1 MSSAANELRAYLESN
16 LFEFAK
22 YINPHYAYGDVHRRV
37 FEWLTGKDANDHQL
51 LLLPRAHLK
60 SHCIA
65 VWAVWQI
72 TREPWTTMVYLSAGE
87 DLATN
92 QVYAIKNMMT
102 CDRYRLLW
110 PEMIKENEGERSK
123 WSAWAFN
130 VDHPERER
138 RGVRDNTIIVKT
150 VKSNAIGLHCSH
162 LVLDDVVVPR
172 FAYTATGRKE
182 VQQSVSQFA
191 SIKNPGAVTKAV
203 GTRYH
208 PADLYNDFANAERKL
223 FDKDGMFTGTAPL
236 WDIFEAKVEDSPNQ
250 DMTGLYLWPRTMHPE
265 TREWH
270 GFDIQILAS
279 ILAQYESTGEREQF
293 FAQYYNDP
301 NDPDSYRLDRSN
313 FHYYDKKYLRQQG
326 DNWYFKE
333 RKLNIF
339 CGMDIAGTGWA
350 EKGGKAADYTA
361 IAVLGVDVDGTF
373 YVLDLD
379 QFKTSDFNEY
389 YKRVFDLQMYWGFR
403 KITIETNSIGKQVK
417 QAIENLAY
425 ENGVRMVVEGVSKNW
440 TSGSKQERH
449 AAILEPRYKQ
459 NKVLHYKGGYVPE
472 LEEQIILARPRHDDL
487 EDALC
492 IAMEAARP
500 PSKSHVPLSQAG
512 NKGIVYHPR
521 FGGRRRH

>member
-1 MSSAANELRAYLESN
+1 MNKELLEMREYLEGD
-16 LFEFAK
+16 LWAFAR
-22 YINPHYAYGDVHRRV
+22 YINPHYCYGDVHRRV
-37 FEWLTGKDANDHQL
+37 FQWLSDEDANEYQL

-60 SHCIA
+60 SHCVA

-92 QVYAIKNMMT
+92 QVYAIKNMIT

-150 VKSNAIGLHCSH
+150 VKSNSIGLHCSH

-208 PADLYNDFANAERKL
+208 PADLYNDFAAAERKI
-223 FDKDGMFTGTAPL
+223 FDDDGVFTGTAPL
-236 WDIFEAKVEDSPNQ
+236 WDIYEAKVEDSPNQ
-250 DMTGLYLWPRTMHPE
+250 DMTGLYLWPRTMHPT

-270 GFDIQILAS
+270 GFDIRVLAS
-279 ILAQYESTGEREQF
+279 KLAEYESTGEREQF

-301 NDPDSYRLDRSN
+301 NDPDSYRLGREN
-313 FHYYDKKYLRQQG
+313 FHYYDKKHLKQSGG
-326 DNWYFKE
+326 DWYYKE
-333 RKLNIF
+333 SKLNIF
-339 CGMDIAGTGWA
+339 VAMDVAGTGWS
-350 EKGGKAADYTA
+350 ERGGQAADYTA
-361 IAVLGVDVDGTF
+361 IAVIGVDSDNNI
-373 YVLDLD
+373 YILDLD

-389 YKRVFDLQMYWGFR
+389 YKKVLDLQMYWGFR
-403 KITIETNSIGKQVK
+403 KLTVETNSIGKQVK
-417 QAIENLAY
+417 MALENLAY
-425 ENGVRMVVEGVSKNW
+425 ENGNRLIVEGVSKSW
-440 TSGSKQERH
+440 VSGSKQERH

-459 NKVLHYKGGYVPE
+459 NKVWHYKGGYIPE

-487 EDALC
+487 EDAVC

-500 PSKSHVPLSQAG
+500 PA
-512 NKGIVYHPR
+512 KGYGALQKQTPNVVYHPR
-521 FGGRRRH
+521 FGGRRRR

>member
-1 MSSAANELRAYLESN
+1 MSRELLELREYLEGN

-22 YINPHYAYGDVHRRV
+22 YLNPHYAYGDVHRKV
-37 FEWLTGKDANDHQL
+37 FEWLTSPNAGDHQL

-72 TREPWTTMVYLSAGE
+72 TKEPWTTMVYLSAGE

-110 PEMIKENEGERSK
+110 PEMIKEQEGERSK

-130 VDHPERER
+130 VDHPEREA

-150 VKSNAIGLHCSH
+150 VKANAVGLHCSH

-208 PADLYNDFANAERKL
+208 PADLYNDFAQAQRKM
-223 FDKDGMFTGTAPL
+223 FEEDGTFTGIVPL
-236 WDIFEAKVEDSPNQ
+236 WEIFEAKVEDSPNQ
-250 DMTGLYLWPRTMHPE
+250 DMTGLYLWPRTMHPLS
-265 TREWH
+265 REWH
-270 GFDIQILAS
+270 GFNTQVLAG

-301 NDPDSYRLDRSN
+301 NDPESYRLTKDS
-313 FHYYDKKYLRQQG
+313 FHYYDKKYLKQSG
-326 DNWYFKE
+326 DYWYYKE
-333 RKLNIF
+333 KKLNIF
-339 CGMDIAGTGWA
+339 AAMDVAGTGWS

-361 IAVLGVDVDGTF
+361 VAVIGVDADSDI
-373 YVLDLD
+373 YILDLD
-379 QFKTSDFNEY
+379 QFKTADFNEY

-425 ENGVRMVVEGVSKNW
+425 ENGTKLVVEGVSKTW
-440 TSGSKQERH
+440 VGGSKQERH

-459 NKVLHYKGGYVPE
+459 GKVFHFKGGYIPE

-487 EDALC
+487 EDAVC

-500 PSKSHVPLSQAG
+500 PSKGHGIAANQQNS
-512 NKGIVYHPR
+512 KIVYHPI
-521 FGGRRRH
+521 FGGRRRT